1 MHLLLLALFAHRARS
16 NLHLVF
22 HTHTHVLSVAA
33 TSTEQVPTIC
43 SRLGG
48 HAQRVRAAITLGSVP
63 PLLMCL
69 GWNAG

>member
-1 MHLLLLALFAHRARS
+1 
-16 NLHLVF
+16 
-22 HTHTHVLSVAA
+22 LSVAA
-33 TSTEQVPTIC
+33 TSTEQVPIIC